1 MNKDKLINR
10 LHHLSKQK
18 NVNFNVLLQAYFFER
33 FLHRISISNTKE
45 VLILKGGFLLTLM
58 LGIES
63 RSTLD
68 LDFNVN
74 NFTMEKEKIN
84 KLLNRITSIVSND
97 NITFITQRVS
107 DIMQFDIYNGY
118 QVSIIGQL
126 DNIRLP
132 FTLDMATGDPVTPN
146 IIEYNFKSM
155 YDDKMLSIKAYNIET
170 VLAEKLETIID
181 KQVGNSR
188 MKDFYDIYM
197 FVKLNNH
204 MYDRKVLKEAIK
216 TTFEYRNTY
225 LSKEK
230 VNLLFHQLQTDKEY
244 VKRWNIFVK
253 KNNYVVDV
261 LFEEVISTIQDLLEN
276 IYHSSI

>member
-33 FLHRISISNTKE
+33 FLHRVSISDTKE

-74 NFTMEKEKIN
+74 NFTMEKEKIY
-84 KLLNRITSIVSND
+84 KLFNRITSIVSND

-132 FTLDMATGDPVTPN
+132 FTLDMVTGDPVTPN
-146 IIEYNFKSM
+146 IVEYKFKSM
-155 YDDKMLSIKAYNIET
+155 YDDKVISIKSYNIET
-170 VLAEKLETIID
+170 ILAEKLETIID

-197 FVKLNNH
+197 IVKLNNH
-204 MYDRKVLKEAIK
+204 MYDQKILREAIK
-216 TTFEYRNTY
+216 ATFTYRNTY
-225 LSKEK
+225 LNKGNF
-230 VNLLFHQLQTDKEY
+230 NLLFYQLQSDKEF
-244 VKRWNIFVK
+244 VKRWSNYVK

-261 LFEEVISTIQDLLEN
+261 SFEEVTLTIQDLLEN
-276 IYHSSI
+276 L

>member
-1 MNKDKLINR
+1 MNKDKLISR

-18 NVNFNVLLQAYFFER
+18 NVNFNILLQAYFFER
-33 FLHRISISNTKE
+33 FLHRISISETKE

-58 LGIES
+58 VGIET

-74 NFTMEKEKIN
+74 NFTMEKEKISR
-84 KLLNRITSIVSND
+84 LLNRITSIDSND
-97 NITFITQRVS
+97 NITFIIQKVS

-146 IIEYNFKSM
+146 IVEHKFKSI
-155 YDDKMLSIKAYNIET
+155 YDDKVLSIKSYNIET

-181 KQVGNSR
+181 KQIGNSR

-197 FVKLNNH
+197 IVKLNNH
-204 MYDRKVLKEAIK
+204 IYDQKVLREAVK
-216 TTFEYRNTY
+216 ATFAYRNSY
-225 LSKEK
+225 LNKVN
-230 VNLLFHQLQTDKEY
+230 VNLLFHQLQSDKEF
-244 VKRWNIFVK
+244 VKRWSNYVK

-261 LFEEVISTIQDLLEN
+261 LFKEVISTIQDLLKN
-276 IYHSSI
+276 I

>member
-84 KLLNRITSIVSND
+84 KLFNRITSIDSND
-97 NITFITQRVS
+97 NITFIIQRVS
-107 DIMQFDIYNGY
+107 DIMRFDIYNGY

-146 IIEYNFKSM
+146 IVEYKFKSM
-155 YDDKMLSIKAYNIET
+155 YDDKVISIKSYNIET
-170 VLAEKLETIID
+170 ILAEKLETIID

-197 FVKLNNH
+197 IVKLNNH
-204 MYDRKVLKEAIK
+204 MYDQKVLREAIK
-216 TTFEYRNTY
+216 ATFTYRNTY
-225 LSKEK
+225 LNKGNF
-230 VNLLFHQLQTDKEY
+230 NLLFYQLQSDKEF
-244 VKRWNIFVK
+244 VKRWSNYVK

-261 LFEEVISTIQDLLEN
+261 SFEEVTLTIQDLLEN
-276 IYHSSI
+276 L